1 MKTSN
6 VGFSLVDRL
15 NIIIFFTQVLA
26 YIFQAHIYHGISALM
41 NVVLIHS
48 AKQGMDCLM
57 TDEVWDGV
65 YRL

>member
-15 NIIIFFTQVLA
+15 DIVIFFTKVLA

-41 NVVLIHS
+41 NVMWFAYILPNKEWIAS
-48 AKQGMDCLM
+48 
-57 TDEVWDGV
+57 
-65 YRL
+65 